1 MVVEWSDVAKDDL
14 KQITRYL
21 ENNWSAKVV
30 NKFARNMDKE
40 VDRITLFPC
49 AFPVV
54 HRKKDVRSCDVR
66 RCVVSKI
73 NSIYYSVKE
82 NTILILAII
91 DNRQSS
97 SPYT

>member
-14 KQITRYL
+14 EQIIRYL
-21 ENNWSAKVV
+21 ENNWSVKVV
-30 NKFARNMDKE
+30 NKFARNIDKE
-40 VDRITLFPC
+40 VDRLTLFPC
-49 AFPVV
+49 AFPVTRR
-54 HRKKDVRSCDVR
+54 RKDVR

-73 NSIYYSVKE
+73 NSIYYSIKE

>member
-1 MVVEWSDVAKDDL
+1 MVVEWSDVARDDL
-14 KQITRYL
+14 EKIIRYL
-21 ENNWSAKVV
+21 ENNWSTKVI
-30 NKFARNMDKE
+30 NKFSHNIDKE
-40 VDRITLFPC
+40 IDRLALFPC
-49 AFPVV
+49 AFPVTRR
-54 HRKKDVRSCDVR
+54 RKDVR

-97 SPYT
+97 SQYT